1 MAGLGRGM
9 LDDVLKIAT
18 LPEIAAG
25 TAQNGFQA
33 VAPFWA
39 LFQGQE
45 KCTNNVIIPIYYCI
59 Q

>member
-1 MAGLGRGM
+1 M

-18 LPEIAAG
+18 LPEMAAG

-33 VAPFWA
+33 VASSWAPFWA
-39 LFQGQE
+39 WE
-45 KCTNNVIIPIYYCI
+45 KRRNNVIIFIYCSA